1 MSRKWDETSK
11 PIRCVDCGL
20 FDECDH
26 VCMAKKIPIENKNG
40 WRYCY
45 MGEPISFEKKR
56 DRMNI
61 EER

>member
-11 PIRCVDCGL
+11 PIRCADCGS

-26 VCMAKKIPIENKNG
+26 ICMAKKIPIENKNG

-45 MGEPISFEKKR
+45 MGEPIPFDNRR
-56 DRMNI
+56 DMLKDD
-61 EER
+61 E